1 MTNPLHLTYIRL
13 ILTPTQAKTR
23 RKHSKMLVTPTKLV
37 HSSLTCSWAIL
48 SKAVYVTVF
57 LNSTTATHTTFR
69 TSPKLLLN
77 LLRKRQHRLLSKDQ
91 SRCPTITT
99 FALLV
104 LISLLQ
110 FDVFPSSLPPWSLLC
125 LQILLWSLK
134 PFLLR

>member
-1 MTNPLHLTYIRL
+1 MTNPPSPHPYSLNSYTN
-13 ILTPTQAKTR
+13 TGKDATEAFEDVG
-23 RKHSKMLVTPTKLV
+23 HSDEARALLPDMLVGNFEQGGV
-37 HSSLTCSWAIL
+37 CHR
-48 SKAVYVTVF
+48 F

-69 TSPKLLLN
+69 TFPKLLLN